1 MRDTGKTNRTVVARV
16 TALRLLPTYN
26 IIIKY
31 ICRAAP
37 KRRSPRALRHGTTA
51 TRARARHAMTA
62 ELELLGQI
70 EIVRARRARAWK
82 A

>member
-1 MRDTGKTNRTVVARV
+1 MRDTGKTNRAVVARV

-26 IIIKY
+26 IIHMPS
-31 ICRAAP
+31 RAEATLAV
-37 KRRSPRALRHGTTA
+37 RCALRHGTTA